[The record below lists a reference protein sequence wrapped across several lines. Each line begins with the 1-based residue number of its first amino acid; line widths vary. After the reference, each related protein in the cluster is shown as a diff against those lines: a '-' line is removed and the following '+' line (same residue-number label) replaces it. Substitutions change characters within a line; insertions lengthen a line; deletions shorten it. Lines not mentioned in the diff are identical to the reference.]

1 MTQQNAGVVLSAEM
15 EKKPAFDAQ
24 PGDTL
29 RHYKG
34 GCYVWI
40 AVALNE
46 ADLVPVGVYR
56 TKGGETIW
64 VRPLSVFS
72 DLIDGKPRFVNV
84 SLCARRGAPMTDT
97 AKLAQRLR
105 ENCVGHPNARIP
117 WPHRILHEAAAL
129 IETQA
134 REIAELRAAL
144 VDMGHTLTHIATMD
158 CYTRDGEEEAHLL
171 MMRFAKD
178 AGERHATA
186 IRRAQEPTDGR

>member
-1 MTQQNAGVVLSAEM
+1 
-15 EKKPAFDAQ
+15 
-24 PGDTL
+24 
-29 RHYKG
+29 
-34 GCYVWI
+34 
-40 AVALNE
+40 
-46 ADLVPVGVYR
+46 
-56 TKGGETIW
+56 
-64 VRPLSVFS
+64 
-72 DLIDGKPRFVNV
+72 
-84 SLCARRGAPMTDT
+84 MTDP
-97 AKLAQRLR
+97 AELARRLR
-105 ENCVGHPNARIP
+105 EHHEDETWTGPNG
-117 WPHRILHEAAAL
+117 LFVAAATL